1 MAGKGSTNNK
11 SKNKS
16 KTKSKTYGKKQKQ
29 RILKI
34 VFQVVVIF
42 FAIIGVIATISVGI
56 SAISNLTGKNEGDGP
71 AVTQDLLTVNSYS
84 RPGIALDKVNGIVV
98 HYTANPGSSAKD
110 NRDYF
115 QNLMLTHKTKASS
128 HYVIGLDGEIIQCIP
143 LEEMSY
149 ASNSRN
155 TDTISIECCHPD
167 ETGKFNKKTYDSLV
181 ELVAWLC
188 NKYGLSTNEVIRHYD
203 VTGKS
208 CPKYFVDNEDAW
220 KEFLKDVDKKK

>member
-1 MAGKGSTNNK
+1 MANKGRT
-11 SKNKS
+11 KNKS
-16 KTKSKTYGKKQKQ
+16 KSKNKTYGKKQKQ

-34 VFQVVVIF
+34 VFQIVVLF
-42 FAIIGVIATISVGI
+42 FAIIGVIATISVSI
-56 SAISNLTGKNEGDGP
+56 SAIGNLTGRNDGEGP
-71 AVTQDLLTVNSYS
+71 EVTQDLLTVNSYS
-84 RPGIALDKVNGIVV
+84 RPGIALNKVNGIVV

-128 HYVIGLDGEIIQCIP
+128 HYIIGLDGEIIQCIP
-143 LEEMSY
+143 LEEISY

-155 TDTISIECCHPD
+155 TDTIAIECCHPD
-167 ETGKFNKKTYDSLV
+167 ETGKFTTKTYDSLV
-181 ELVAWLC
+181 QLVAWLC
-188 NKYGLSTNEVIRHYD
+188 NKYGLSSDSVIRHYD
-203 VTGKS
+203 VTGKA

>member
-1 MAGKGSTNNK
+1 MANKGRT
-11 SKNKS
+11 KNKS
-16 KTKSKTYGKKQKQ
+16 KSKNKTYGKKQRQ

-34 VFQVVVIF
+34 VFQIVVLF
-42 FAIIGVIATISVGI
+42 FAIIGVIATISVSI
-56 SAISNLTGKNEGDGP
+56 SAIGNLTGRNDGEGP
-71 AVTQDLLTVNSYS
+71 EVTQDLLTVNSYS
-84 RPGIALDKVNGIVV
+84 RPGIAINKVNGIVV

-128 HYVIGLDGEIIQCIP
+128 HYIIGLDGEIIQCIP
-143 LEEMSY
+143 LEEISY

-155 TDTISIECCHPD
+155 TDTIAIECCHPD
-167 ETGKFNKKTYDSLV
+167 ETGEFTTKTYDSLV
-181 ELVAWLC
+181 KLVAWLC
-188 NKYGLSTNEVIRHYD
+188 NKYGLSSDSVIRHYD
-203 VTGKS
+203 VTGKA

>member
-1 MAGKGSTNNK
+1 MANKGRT
-11 SKNKS
+11 KNKS
-16 KTKSKTYGKKQKQ
+16 KSKNKTYGKKQRQ

-34 VFQVVVIF
+34 VFQIVVLF
-42 FAIIGVIATISVGI
+42 FAIIGVIATISVSI
-56 SAISNLTGKNEGDGP
+56 SAIGNLTGRNDGEGP
-71 AVTQDLLTVNSYS
+71 EVTQDLLTVNSYS
-84 RPGIALDKVNGIVV
+84 RPGIALNKVNGIVV

-128 HYVIGLDGEIIQCIP
+128 HYIIGLDGEIIQCIP
-143 LEEMSY
+143 LEEISY

-155 TDTISIECCHPD
+155 TDTIAIECCHPD
-167 ETGKFNKKTYDSLV
+167 ETGEFTTKTYDSLV
-181 ELVAWLC
+181 KLVAWLC
-188 NKYGLSTNEVIRHYD
+188 NKYGLSSDSVIRHYD
-203 VTGKS
+203 VTGKA

>member
-1 MAGKGSTNNK
+1 MANKGRT
-11 SKNKS
+11 KNKS
-16 KTKSKTYGKKQKQ
+16 KSKNKTYGKKQRQ

-34 VFQVVVIF
+34 VFQIVVLF
-42 FAIIGVIATISVGI
+42 FAIIGVIATISVSI
-56 SAISNLTGKNEGDGP
+56 SAIGNLTGGNDGEGP
-71 AVTQDLLTVNSYS
+71 EVTQDLLTVNSYS
-84 RPGIALDKVNGIVV
+84 RPGIALNKVNGIVV

-128 HYVIGLDGEIIQCIP
+128 HYIIGLDGEIIQCIP
-143 LEEMSY
+143 LEEISY

-155 TDTISIECCHPD
+155 TDTIAIECCHPD
-167 ETGKFNKKTYDSLV
+167 ETGEFTTKTYDSLV
-181 ELVAWLC
+181 QLVAWLC
-188 NKYGLSTNEVIRHYD
+188 NKYGLSSDSVIRHYD
-203 VTGKS
+203 VTGKA

>member
-1 MAGKGSTNNK
+1 MANKGRT
-11 SKNKS
+11 KNKS
-16 KTKSKTYGKKQKQ
+16 KSKNKTYGKKQRQ

-34 VFQVVVIF
+34 VFQIVVLF
-42 FAIIGVIATISVGI
+42 FAIIGVIATISVSI
-56 SAISNLTGKNEGDGP
+56 SAIGNLTGRNDGEGP
-71 AVTQDLLTVNSYS
+71 EVTQDLLTVNSYS
-84 RPGIALDKVNGIVV
+84 RPGIALNKVNGIVV

-128 HYVIGLDGEIIQCIP
+128 HYIIGLDGEIIQCIP
-143 LEEMSY
+143 LEEISY

-155 TDTISIECCHPD
+155 TDTIAIECCHPD
-167 ETGKFNKKTYDSLV
+167 ETGEFTTKTYDSLV
-181 ELVAWLC
+181 QLVAWLC
-188 NKYGLSTNEVIRHYD
+188 NKYGLSSDSVIRHYD
-203 VTGKS
+203 VTGKA

>member
-1 MAGKGSTNNK
+1 MANKGRT
-11 SKNKS
+11 KNKS
-16 KTKSKTYGKKQKQ
+16 KSKNKTYGKKQKQ

-34 VFQVVVIF
+34 VFQIVVLF
-42 FAIIGVIATISVGI
+42 FAIIGVIATISVSI
-56 SAISNLTGKNEGDGP
+56 SAIGNLTGRNDGEGP
-71 AVTQDLLTVNSYS
+71 EVTQDLLTVNSYS
-84 RPGIALDKVNGIVV
+84 RPGIALNKVNGIVV

-128 HYVIGLDGEIIQCIP
+128 HYIIGLDGEIIQCIP
-143 LEEMSY
+143 LEEISY

-155 TDTISIECCHPD
+155 TDTIAIECCHPD
-167 ETGKFNKKTYDSLV
+167 ETGEFTTKTYDSLV
-181 ELVAWLC
+181 KLVAWLC
-188 NKYGLSTNEVIRHYD
+188 NKYGLSSDSVIRHYD
-203 VTGKS
+203 VTGKA

>member
-1 MAGKGSTNNK
+1 MANKGRT
-11 SKNKS
+11 KNKS
-16 KTKSKTYGKKQKQ
+16 KSKNKTYGKKQRQ

-34 VFQVVVIF
+34 VFQIVVLF
-42 FAIIGVIATISVGI
+42 FAIIGVIATISVSI
-56 SAISNLTGKNEGDGP
+56 SAIGNLTGRNDGGGP
-71 AVTQDLLTVNSYS
+71 EVTQDLLTVNSYS
-84 RPGIALDKVNGIVV
+84 RPGIALNKVNGIVV

-128 HYVIGLDGEIIQCIP
+128 HYIIGLDGEIIQCIP
-143 LEEMSY
+143 LEEISY

-155 TDTISIECCHPD
+155 TDTIAIECCHPD
-167 ETGKFNKKTYDSLV
+167 ETGEFTTKTYDSLV
-181 ELVAWLC
+181 KLVAWLC
-188 NKYGLSTNEVIRHYD
+188 NKYGLSSDSVIRHYD
-203 VTGKS
+203 VTGKA

>member
-1 MAGKGSTNNK
+1 MANKGRT
-11 SKNKS
+11 KNKS
-16 KTKSKTYGKKQKQ
+16 KSKNKTYGKKQRQ

-34 VFQVVVIF
+34 VFQIVVLF
-42 FAIIGVIATISVGI
+42 FAIIGVIATISVSI
-56 SAISNLTGKNEGDGP
+56 SAIGNLTGRNDGEGP
-71 AVTQDLLTVNSYS
+71 EVTQDLLTVNSYS
-84 RPGIALDKVNGIVV
+84 RPGIALNKVNGIVV

-128 HYVIGLDGEIIQCIP
+128 HYIIGLDGEIIQCIP
-143 LEEMSY
+143 LEEISY

-155 TDTISIECCHPD
+155 TDTIAIECCHPD
-167 ETGKFNKKTYDSLV
+167 ETGKFTTKTYDSLV
-181 ELVAWLC
+181 QLVAWLC
-188 NKYGLSTNEVIRHYD
+188 NKYGLSSDSVIRHYD
-203 VTGKS
+203 VTGKA

>member
-1 MAGKGSTNNK
+1 MANKGRT
-11 SKNKS
+11 KNKS
-16 KTKSKTYGKKQKQ
+16 KSKNKTYGKKQRQ

-34 VFQVVVIF
+34 VFQIVVLF
-42 FAIIGVIATISVGI
+42 FAIIGVIATISVSI
-56 SAISNLTGKNEGDGP
+56 SAIGNLKGRNDGEGP
-71 AVTQDLLTVNSYS
+71 EVTQDLLTVNSYS
-84 RPGIALDKVNGIVV
+84 RPGIALNKVNGIVV

-128 HYVIGLDGEIIQCIP
+128 HYIIGLDGEIIQCIP
-143 LEEMSY
+143 LEEISY

-155 TDTISIECCHPD
+155 TDTIAIECCHPD
-167 ETGKFNKKTYDSLV
+167 ETGEFTTKTYDSLV
-181 ELVAWLC
+181 KLVAWLC
-188 NKYGLSTNEVIRHYD
+188 NKYGLSSDSVIRHYD
-203 VTGKS
+203 VTGKA